1 MSRFECDLYPEQRFR
16 CLCCSFGCCD
26 RFEIPVSPEE
36 ARAIDALHIPG
47 APSFDDCFR
56 PGIMNAGLVIAKDAQ
71 HHCVF
76 ADGRLCAIHKHHGF
90 AAKPLACRI
99 FPLNIQSWADGRV
112 SAELRFICPSAGSAD
127 GKRTGDML
135 DEIAIYSRQLAGLGG
150 RNDCIYSHAN
160 PAPLAA
166 VRSVHGAFRALLHEE
181 EKPLAFRLYAAARI
195 LDFHARP
202 DMAGAVR
209 TAGES
214 FRSDLREFVGKAAK
228 ELENELA
235 SGRCDAL
242 IRAEFRN
249 LICAYLRDDDPF
261 DRSAAKR
268 LRRGW
273 RHFRAYSGFGLMSE
287 LNAEAP
293 NCSMRGLP
301 EATHGLSCEPAALD
315 PFRQFFYGKLDS
327 MHFCGSRIHH
337 FDYETGFA
345 HLLLS
350 VPVAFTLASAY
361 ALAAGKDVIGRE
373 AMQRTI
379 RLLDLTFGR
388 SPFFRMRVARRWIRH
403 LARPGRYAGLLNTLP
418 SLSS

>member
-1 MSRFECDLYPEQRFR
+1 MNLKVDQELNQALSTDKPNVKADPNSSDVRERRRSRRDQIKAWKSAQLIGENNKGLLEARTADGSLSDSVKKVVDAENADRRLVFQAIAGKQNIPVESVAQRMGARMAERSAEGPGSRTAPENGRSKPGNETAMSRFECDLYPEQRFR

-135 DEIAIYSRQLAGLGG
+135 DEIAIYSRQLAGLG
-150 RNDCIYSHAN
+150 RKNDCIYSHAN

-166 VRSVHGAFRALLHEE
+166 VRSVHDAFRALLHEE

-202 DMAGAVR
+202 DMGR
-209 TAGES
+209 G
-214 FRSDLREFVGKAAK
+214 RSGPPVKASAADPAEFVGKAAK
-228 ELENELA
+228 D
-235 SGRCDAL
+235 S
-242 IRAEFRN
+242 
-249 LICAYLRDDDPF
+249 
-261 DRSAAKR
+261 K
-268 LRRGW
+268 
-273 RHFRAYSGFGLMSE
+273 MS
-287 LNAEAP
+287 
-293 NCSMRGLP
+293 
-301 EATHGLSCEPAALD
+301 
-315 PFRQFFYGKLDS
+315 
-327 MHFCGSRIHH
+327 
-337 FDYETGFA
+337 
-345 HLLLS
+345 
-350 VPVAFTLASAY
+350 
-361 ALAAGKDVIGRE
+361 
-373 AMQRTI
+373 
-379 RLLDLTFGR
+379 
-388 SPFFRMRVARRWIRH
+388 
-403 LARPGRYAGLLNTLP
+403 
-418 SLSS
+418 